1 MSDNALSRFLGGS
14 LTSVLIKLLILSVVV
29 GALLH
34 WTGLSPVSLLRGL
47 DALVR
52 ELVGTGWDAVRN
64 VGAYALYGAMVVVPI
79 WLISR
84 LISQRKGGR

>member
-1 MSDNALSRFLGGS
+1 MSDNALTRFLGGS
-14 LTSVLIKLLILSVVV
+14 LTSVLVKLLILSIVV

-34 WTGLSPVSLLRGL
+34 WTGLSPASLVRGL

-52 ELVGTGWDAVRN
+52 DLVGTGWDAVRN

-84 LISQRKGGR
+84 LISQRKSR

>member
-1 MSDNALSRFLGGS
+1 MSNNALSRFLGGN
-14 LTSVLIKLLILSVVV
+14 LVSVAVKLLILSIVV

-34 WTGLSPVSLLRGL
+34 WTGLTPVSILRGI

-52 ELVGTGWDAVRN
+52 DLIGTGWDAVRN
-64 VGAYALYGAMVVVPI
+64 VGAYALYGAMIVVPI

-84 LISQRKGGR
+84 LISQNKDRR